1 MTVDQSE
8 LSIESAKCEFT
19 KCLVFSTCS
28 REDLSSGNLPSQS
41 FALCIPYMVKPLLHV
56 CLLQIRQDARISRVE
71 GGLEVRGVTV
81 WDTGAYTC
89 ELEADMETHVART
102 HHLQVL
108 GG

>member
-1 MTVDQSE
+1 M
-8 LSIESAKCEFT
+8 SA
-19 KCLVFSTCS
+19 
-28 REDLSSGNLPSQS
+28 
-41 FALCIPYMVKPLLHV
+41 
-56 CLLQIRQDARISRVE
+56 LLQIRQDARISRVE

-108 GG
+108 GGSKSFCNLFIQHNHSHFS

>member
-1 MTVDQSE
+1 
-8 LSIESAKCEFT
+8 
-19 KCLVFSTCS
+19 
-28 REDLSSGNLPSQS
+28 
-41 FALCIPYMVKPLLHV
+41 MVKPLLHV
-56 CLLQIRQDARISRVE
+56 CLLQIRQDARITRVE

-108 GG
+108 GGSKSFCNLFIQHNHSHFS

>member
-1 MTVDQSE
+1 M
-8 LSIESAKCEFT
+8 LSKGVVLSA
-19 KCLVFSTCS
+19 
-28 REDLSSGNLPSQS
+28 LSNLS
-41 FALCIPYMVKPLLHV
+41 YMSA
-56 CLLQIRQDARISRVE
+56 LLQIRQDARISRVE

-108 GG
+108 GGSKSFCNLFIQHNHSHFS